1 MALDQYR
8 EWSDEALRQ
17 HQQAISAELGRRAS
31 LALIPEQVRELAQAY
46 RDGGGDAETLAD
58 ALTARVEDDPTDTP
72 DPIDET
78 A

>member
-1 MALDQYR
+1 MALEQYR
-8 EWSDEALRQ
+8 DWSDEALRE
-17 HQQAISAELGRRAS
+17 HQEAIGSELGRRAS

-58 ALTARVEDDPTDTP
+58 ALTARDEDDPTDTP